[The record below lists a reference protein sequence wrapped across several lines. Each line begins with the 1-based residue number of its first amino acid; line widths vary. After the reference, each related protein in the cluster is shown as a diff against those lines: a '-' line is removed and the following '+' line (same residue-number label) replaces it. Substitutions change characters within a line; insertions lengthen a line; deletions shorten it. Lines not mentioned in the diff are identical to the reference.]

1 MGSPAAKVLPRRCNT
16 KGSNAKSKD
25 CWKLP
30 SCEGRCYLALRIH
43 RPCRETEELLRLTD
57 RFELLHLPL
66 SSARRL
72 VRVVTRDQTPEPP
85 APIANPTKAH
95 SGRGIAHRAVLRPG
109 VARLWPATWL
119 PSTCRRGWAALRVGL
134 RGRPSRSCR
143 PDFDERPKRGLPSV
157 EPGWPR

>member
-66 SSARRL
+66 FGRELLDYGLRRGCLQPAGAGGQLFESACGGARRA
-72 VRVVTRDQTPEPP
+72 R
-85 APIANPTKAH
+85 A
-95 SGRGIAHRAVLRPG
+95 GRIL
-109 VARLWPATWL
+109 TND
-119 PSTCRRGWAALRVGL
+119 RREVYR
-134 RGRPSRSCR
+134 RSSQA
-143 PDFDERPKRGLPSV
+143 G
-157 EPGWPR
+157 